1 MSVIAEMSVA
11 ELTAVRKQVSE
22 SSGWFVAVGVLLAL
36 LGMVAIALPLFSTI
50 AAAIWIGWT
59 LIVSGALMLSHAL
72 FAWRW
77 PDSVGTILVSLLYL
91 GTGTLILYA
100 PLASVLSLT
109 FVMAALFVAEGVF
122 EIVQAFRLR
131 PLAGWGWML
140 FSGVAAIVL
149 GALIAYQFPGSAAW
163 VLGLFFGL
171 NLLSTGLSFVFVAVA
186 CREGAQD
193 TQREF
198 GRPDFKPS

>member
-1 MSVIAEMSVA
+1 
-11 ELTAVRKQVSE
+11 
-22 SSGWFVAVGVLLAL
+22 
-36 LGMVAIALPLFSTI
+36 MVAIALPLLSTI

-59 LIVSGALMLSHAL
+59 LVVSGALMLSHAL
-72 FAWRW
+72 FTWRW
-77 PDSVGTILVSLLYL
+77 PNSVWAILVALLYL
-91 GTGTLILYA
+91 GTGALILYA

-140 FSGVAAIVL
+140 LSGVAAVVL
-149 GALIAYQFPGSAAW
+149 GVLIGYLFPGSAAW

-171 NLLSTGLSFVFVAVA
+171 NLLSTGLSFVFLALA
-186 CREGAQD
+186 CREGEQNV
-193 TQREF
+193 QRAF

>member
-1 MSVIAEMSVA
+1 MSIIAEMSAA
-11 ELTAVRKQVSE
+11 ELAAVRKQVSE
-22 SSGWFVAVGVLLAL
+22 SSGWFVGVGVLLAL

-59 LIVSGALMLSHAL
+59 LLFSGALMLSHAL
-72 FAWRW
+72 FTWRW
-77 PDSVGTILVSLLYL
+77 PESVWTTLVALLYL
-91 GTGTLILYA
+91 GTGALILYA
-100 PLASVLSLT
+100 PLASILSLT

-140 FSGVAAIVL
+140 FSGVAAVVL
-149 GALIAYQFPGSAAW
+149 GALIGYSFPGSAAW

-171 NLLSTGLSFVFVAVA
+171 NLLSTGLGFVSLALA
-186 CREGAQD
+186 CRDGAQNV
-193 TQREF
+193 QRGFE
-198 GRPDFKPS
+198 RPDLKAS

>member
-1 MSVIAEMSVA
+1 MSVIAQMSDA

-36 LGMVAIALPLFSTI
+36 LGLAAIALPLFSTI

-59 LIVSGALMLSHAL
+59 LVVSGALMLSHAL
-72 FAWRW
+72 FTWRW
-77 PDSVGTILVSLLYL
+77 PESVWSILVALLYL
-91 GTGTLILYA
+91 GTGGLILYA

-109 FVMAALFVAEGVF
+109 FVMSALFVAEGVF

-140 FSGVAAIVL
+140 FSGLAAV
-149 GALIAYQFPGSAAW
+149 GAGAVIAYQLPESAVW

-171 NLLSTGLSFVFVAVA
+171 NLLSTGLSFVFLALA
-186 CREGAQD
+186 CQGAENV
-193 TQREF
+193 QRES
-198 GRPDFKPS
+198 GRPNLKPS